1 MTRRDFTRNALL
13 FFGSQLG
20 LKAIADAEIVRRLG
34 FEPRDTL
41 NLWLD
46 YVSSAPLR
54 ARIRVT
60 MKPDRPWPEWTEY
73 IDLPARRMA
82 TERFGFQVSCPVPFA
97 MEDVWAF
104 RVSIEAARSRPFRV
118 YLLDIDAG
126 FEEPESFAA
135 LGPGIGE
142 GVVRRKPGA

>member
-20 LKAIADAEIVRRLG
+20 LKAIADAEIVQRLG

-41 NLWLD
+41 NLLLD

-73 IDLPARRMA
+73 IDLPAIA
-82 TERFGFQVSCPVPFA
+82 TRGGIQVSCPVPFA

-104 RVSIEAARSRPFRV
+104 RVSIEAVDWAICRTRILEFSNMANFGEWEHFSV
-118 YLLDIDAG
+118 I
-126 FEEPESFAA
+126 
-135 LGPGIGE
+135 GPGIGE
-142 GVVRRKPGA
+142 GVVRRKAGA